1 MNYLNKYLK
10 FILVVVH
17 FEMKKCSQ
25 SFMKVNKLSVFR

>member
-17 FEMKKCSQ
+17 FEMENVH
-25 SFMKVNKLSVFR
+25 KVSWKFIN